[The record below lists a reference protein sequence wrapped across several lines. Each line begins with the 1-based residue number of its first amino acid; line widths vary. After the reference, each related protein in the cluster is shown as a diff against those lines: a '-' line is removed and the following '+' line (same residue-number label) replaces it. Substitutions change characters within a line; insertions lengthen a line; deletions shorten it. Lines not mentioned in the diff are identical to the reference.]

1 MSDMLLIGRHVNAML
16 RVNFYCMEGKPI
28 TFISGYH
35 RRSAKKSFLCRF
47 PLILREV
54 HDDVN

>member
-1 MSDMLLIGRHVNAML
+1 MSDMLLIWRDINVML
-16 RVNFYCMEGKPI
+16 RAYFHCMEGKAI
-28 TFISGYH
+28 KFISGNR
-35 RRSAKKSFLCRF
+35 RRSANKSFFCRF